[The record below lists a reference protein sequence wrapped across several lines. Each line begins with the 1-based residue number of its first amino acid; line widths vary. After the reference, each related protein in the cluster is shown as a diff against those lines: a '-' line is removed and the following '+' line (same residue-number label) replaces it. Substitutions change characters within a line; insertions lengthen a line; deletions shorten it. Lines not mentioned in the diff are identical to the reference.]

1 MQGFWPAVI
10 CLFMVLMRH
19 FFALQINGAVRWIG
33 VGGFSVSLS
42 LMSWLFLPLYGAV
55 LYRYRGEGY
64 GAVLKAIVWM
74 LLIAG
79 IPDHLS
85 GSCDGR
91 DGWTFLCFYADAGV
105 GKGMVS
111 GCGYKG
117 DDRTQVSVLV
127 GVPVGIL
134 AYFFFFGAEYQKMP
148 YPGDVCSWIKR
159 QE

>member
-19 FFALQINGAVRWIG
+19 FFALQINGAARWIG

-85 GSCDGR
+85 GS
-91 DGWTFLCFYADAGV
+91 L
-105 GKGMVS
+105 
-111 GCGYKG
+111 
-117 DDRTQVSVLV
+117 
-127 GVPVGIL
+127 
-134 AYFFFFGAEYQKMP
+134 
-148 YPGDVCSWIKR
+148 
-159 QE
+159 